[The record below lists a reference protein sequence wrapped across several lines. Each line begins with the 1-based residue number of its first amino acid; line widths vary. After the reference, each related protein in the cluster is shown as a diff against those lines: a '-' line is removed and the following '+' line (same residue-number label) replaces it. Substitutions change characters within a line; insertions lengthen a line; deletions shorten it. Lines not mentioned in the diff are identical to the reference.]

1 MAYDAVILLF
11 CHFKPGE
18 RTFAVARVTMS
29 IDDHVSRKPV
39 LLRYAVHHLN
49 YLSDEGLTSSSCIRT
64 IPRISLFVPSF
75 LMGNRFPV
83 FERLRILS
91 GFKFHIAAGPLSD
104 LTVDSRHTL
113 SSASE
118 AQTHRHKGRSTEIVI
133 IRVEFLCLLMLL
145 HGVFKSP
152 EVVEKFRVGLVSF
165 SEVGL
170 QLNRSLV
177 VGLRFIRSAP
187 EADVISRQKMSGNI
201 VLVEP
206 KFLLEQRPPCH

>member
-1 MAYDAVILLF
+1 
-11 CHFKPGE
+11 
-18 RTFAVARVTMS
+18 
-29 IDDHVSRKPV
+29 
-39 LLRYAVHHLN
+39 
-49 YLSDEGLTSSSCIRT
+49 
-64 IPRISLFVPSF
+64 
-75 LMGNRFPV
+75 
-83 FERLRILS
+83 
-91 GFKFHIAAGPLSD
+91 
-104 LTVDSRHTL
+104 
-113 SSASE
+113 
-118 AQTHRHKGRSTEIVI
+118 
-133 IRVEFLCLLMLL
+133 MLL